1 MKRKISKAL
10 AKRIIEFAQEIEK
23 LHCQKYSSGKC
34 SDFSG
39 NFAFLEPEVGLDKY
53 CSACQ
58 IREGVILMKR
68 GAERYKPEQ
77 ILF

>member
-10 AKRIIEFAQEIEK
+10 TKRIIEFAQEIEK

-39 NFAFLEPEVGLDKY
+39 EGELDKY

-77 ILF
+77 IVF